1 MEEADKTPL
10 SLIDRLKL
18 KAVTQK
24 SYGGALVEQEA
35 KLTVRNCPNCGA
47 GRAKDEGLTIC
58 AYCDFEFLSVRLT
71 DGITIKKENNS
82 N

>member
-24 SYGGALVEQEA
+24 SYGGSIEEEEA
-35 KLTVRNCPNCGA
+35 KMTARNCPNCGA
-47 GRAKDEGLTIC
+47 GRAKNEGLTHC

-71 DGITIKKENNS
+71 NGITIKKENNS
-82 N
+82 K